1 MITLGA
7 IMNIK
12 DIYRLSFSLYVII
25 SLFSF
30 MVYAA
35 LPAILAK
42 NNVPPQDIGLLFMAF
57 LPFHL
62 SFFYSGFIESYRKKH
77 PKNFQRCYR
86 YCTFGIFILLLAT
99 AVLNPQN
106 DIIAIC
112 ILFFIMSVLS
122 AMVLICLNAIAVE
135 NTTSKQKNNVNT
147 IMLIASGLG
156 GTIGIVGTLFVYD
169 TYGWFATLIMLS
181 LVVLIF
187 SALAFNLKGEV
198 KIDMTSKDSVLKA
211 LKNKSLW
218 LYMGILIC
226 FVLPLVLCASMSSPL
241 FVYIGLDLQS
251 VGLLSGLLNCVACL
265 FASPLVLCIIKIL
278 GFRKALIATLVFET
292 ILMLIMT
299 LNMQL
304 WQNHFLIFIT
314 LFFNGLC
321 FGGQFVFMYSMGMRW
336 CESSSQCG
344 VDFSFLRTSENLSFI
359 IAGLIASQ
367 IIGVFVDSQKLDR
380 LNNGELRDSHI
391 QANNFM
397 DYIKDVF
404 TYSGLDSAVANGYAL
419 IFSLACAICVFSIII
434 VLRRKDIS

>member
-1 MITLGA
+1 
-7 IMNIK
+7 
-12 DIYRLSFSLYVII
+12 
-25 SLFSF
+25 
-30 MVYAA
+30 
-35 LPAILAK
+35 
-42 NNVPPQDIGLLFMAF
+42 
-57 LPFHL
+57 
-62 SFFYSGFIESYRKKH
+62 
-77 PKNFQRCYR
+77 
-86 YCTFGIFILLLAT
+86 
-99 AVLNPQN
+99 
-106 DIIAIC
+106 
-112 ILFFIMSVLS
+112 MSVLS

-181 LVVLIF
+181 LVVLLF

-265 FASPLVLCIIKIL
+265 FASPLVLFAIKIL
-278 GFRKALIATLVFET
+278 GFRKSLIGTLIFET
-292 ILMLIMT
+292 ILMLIMA

-321 FGGQFVFMYSMGMRW
+321 FGGQFVFIYSMGMRW
-336 CESSSQCG
+336 CESSNQCG
-344 VDFSFLRTSENLSFI
+344 VDL
-359 IAGLIASQ
+359 
-367 IIGVFVDSQKLDR
+367 VF
-380 LNNGELRDSHI
+380 
-391 QANNFM
+391 
-397 DYIKDVF
+397 
-404 TYSGLDSAVANGYAL
+404 YAQVK
-419 IFSLACAICVFSIII
+419 I
-434 VLRRKDIS
+434 